1 MTSSGQVIDDDRISR
16 ISVASNA
23 VAAIPK
29 SDLTETKSYAAPPQA
44 VKDVLEAV
52 MILVGY
58 KGADLDW
65 KNIKKVIGGTQF
77 LKTIGDIDYEKISQ
91 ETRAKAMNKVSEY
104 SHESIKAISSAT
116 TIFYDWVIAVAKE

>member
-29 SDLTETKSYAAPPQA
+29 KDLTETKSFASPPQA

-52 MILVGY
+52 MILLGH
-58 KGADLDW
+58 KGADLEW
-65 KNIKKVIGGTQF
+65 RNIQKALGGSSFLKVIG
-77 LKTIGDIDYEKISQ
+77 DVDYDKISQ

-104 SHESIKAISSAT
+104 SHESIMKNSKAA
-116 TIFYDWVIAVAKE
+116 TIFYDWVIAVSKE